1 MKQKRQQNIDPI
13 EIDLN
18 KYAYLIFYKGA
29 KAFQ

>member
-18 KYAYLIFYKGA
+18 KYTYLIFYKGT